1 MVGTIEIGRPFRLG
15 MIVCLS
21 LAAAATLGDAVN
33 ARPKC
38 VFNDARQQS
47 AAAVVREA
55 ARSGFAG
62 TVVVEGCGR
71 LLVDAAEGWADAR
84 HKRPADGDTL
94 YHVASVTKLVTAI
107 AMLKLAE
114 EGRLSL
120 TDTVARSFPDAPA
133 DKAAITVEQLLLHQS
148 GLGQNYAA
156 DGHTERDEAVR
167 AIFATPLAFPP
178 GTGQKYSND
187 GMNLLAAIAE
197 KATGEPYAALVRRRV
212 LAPAGLERTLF
223 WEQVVPGRTANV
235 AVPPHPSDDAP
246 KPGRNWGMMG
256 GDGLWSNARELARL
270 MRTLMQGKVLGAAS
284 LAALTKARLDAGD
297 GDFTNYGWF
306 TRVEANKPLLLW
318 ARGTEQDG
326 FNAAL
331 YWYPNDDLIIAIAS
345 NVGPFESER
354 VTVSRALALRLEKAL
369 LW

>member
-1 MVGTIEIGRPFRLG
+1 MRSVAK
-15 MIVCLS
+15 IVCRFGMLVCVT
-21 LAAAATLGDAVN
+21 LAAAAARGDAVS
-33 ARPKC
+33 AKPTC
-38 VFNDARQQS
+38 ALTVARQQS

-55 ARSGFAG
+55 AGSGFGG

-71 LLVDAAEGWADAR
+71 LLVDEAAGWADAR
-84 HKRPADGDTL
+84 RKRTADGDTL
-94 YHVASVTKLVTAI
+94 YHVASVTKFITAI
-107 AMLKLAE
+107 VMLKLVE
-114 EGRLSL
+114 EGRLLL
-120 TDTVARSFPDAPA
+120 TDTVGRSFPDAPA
-133 DKAAITVEQLLLHQS
+133 DKAAITVDQLLLHQS

-167 AIFATPLAFPP
+167 AILATPLAFPP

-197 KATGEPYAALVRRRV
+197 KATGEPYAALVHRRV
-212 LAPAGLERTLF
+212 LAPAGLKRTLL
-223 WEQVVPGRTANV
+223 WEEVVPGRTANL
-235 AVPPHPSDDAP
+235 AVPPLQSDDGP
-246 KPGRNWGMMG
+246 RPGRNWGMMG

-270 MRTLMQGKVLGAAS
+270 MRALTQGKVLSEAS
-284 LAALTKARLDAGD
+284 LAALAKARLDTRD

-306 TRVEANKPLLLW
+306 TRAEPNQPRLLW
-318 ARGTEQDG
+318 TRGTEQDG

-331 YWYPNDDLIIAIAS
+331 YWYPDHDLIIAIAS